1 MKKAYITVTNEF
13 LSGMLMLPKSINV
26 SGVVANGKIGPP
38 NTFIVCLEGDGLPE
52 AKDGE
57 ISQHVT
63 IVYEKVTEEDNLVPN
78 VQHSIKEIKR
88 V

>member
-1 MKKAYITVTNEF
+1 MKQAYITVHNEF
-13 LSGMLMLPKSINV
+13 LEALLKLPDNISV
-26 SGVVANGKIGPP
+26 ETVVANGKTGPP

-52 AKDGE
+52 PKDGE

-63 IVYEKVTEEDNLVPN
+63 IQYETNYEDLVPN
-78 VQHSIKEIKR
+78 VRLKEIKK

>member
-26 SGVVANGKIGPP
+26 SGVFANRKTAPS
-38 NTFIVCLEGDGLPE
+38 NTFIVILKGDGLPE
-52 AKDGE
+52 PIGGE

-63 IVYEKVTEEDNLVPN
+63 IVYEKNQDDLVPN
-78 VQHSIKEIKR
+78 VRLKEIKKAI
-88 V
+88 

>member
-13 LSGMLMLPKSINV
+13 LSGMLMLPKSVNV
-26 SGVVANGKIGPP
+26 SGVFANRKAAPP

-52 AKDGE
+52 SKDGE

-63 IVYEKVTEEDNLVPN
+63 IIYEKYTDADNLVPN
-78 VQHSIKEIKR
+78 VQHSIKEIKKI
-88 V
+88 